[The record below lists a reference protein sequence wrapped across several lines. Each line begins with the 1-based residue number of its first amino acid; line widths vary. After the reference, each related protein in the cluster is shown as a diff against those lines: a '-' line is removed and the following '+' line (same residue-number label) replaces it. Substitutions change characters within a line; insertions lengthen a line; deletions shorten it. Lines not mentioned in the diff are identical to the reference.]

1 MKLSVFAVLLQD
13 KSFDEACAYLA
24 SKGVQAVEIGCGGFP
39 GDAHCKPLELL
50 NDETKLQ
57 AFKDTLARHHL
68 DIAALSVHGNAVH
81 PDKAVA
87 EKAHTE
93 FENAVLLAEK
103 LGVETVVTFSGCPGG
118 CPEDKTPN
126 WVTCP
131 WPDDFSEILKY
142 QWNEESEF
150 CRAHNVRVAFE
161 MHPGFCVYNPETM
174 MRIRKACGD
183 NIGANFD
190 PSHLFWQGIDPVAAI
205 RYLGDAIFYF
215 HAKDTKIDEINTG
228 VNGVLDTKPYSDEVH
243 RSWIFRSVGYGHAHQ
258 TWKDMMSALRM
269 VGYDGP
275 ISIEHEDSLMT
286 PSEGLNKAIAML
298 KDVMMFEAKGPMWW
312 A

>member
-103 LGVETVVTFSGCPGG
+103 LGVETVVTFSDLPRRLPRGQ
-118 CPEDKTPN
+118 D
-126 WVTCP
+126 
-131 WPDDFSEILKY
+131 S
-142 QWNEESEF
+142 Q
-150 CRAHNVRVAFE
+150 
-161 MHPGFCVYNPETM
+161 
-174 MRIRKACGD
+174 
-183 NIGANFD
+183 
-190 PSHLFWQGIDPVAAI
+190 
-205 RYLGDAIFYF
+205 LGDLPLAGRLHPHSGIPV
-215 HAKDTKIDEINTG
+215 E
-228 VNGVLDTKPYSDEVH
+228 
-243 RSWIFRSVGYGHAHQ
+243 RSA
-258 TWKDMMSALRM
+258 
-269 VGYDGP
+269 
-275 ISIEHEDSLMT
+275 DSLLE
-286 PSEGLNKAIAML
+286 EGIRIL
-298 KDVMMFEAKGPMWW
+298 PRP
-312 A
+312 